1 MAAAPSDPGQ
11 IAVGRPASAHAPS
24 TRAVREIGGHV
35 GIATPNVDALFG
47 LVRLMAATRGLGAA
61 APPALPGA

>member
-1 MAAAPSDPGQ
+1 MCEGDGAAALLG
-11 IAVGRPASAHAPS
+11 G
-24 TRAVREIGGHV
+24 VREMGGHV
-35 GIATPNVDALFG
+35 GIATPNVAALFG